1 MYRNKFTIK
10 KYVMRALC
18 SKPLFHN
25 FSQSFFHIS
34 KLCIIIVCNFKNPD
48 VL

>member
-10 KYVMRALC
+10 KYVMRALW
-18 SKPLFHN
+18 SQPLFHY

-34 KLCIIIVCNFKNPD
+34 KLCKNIVCNFKNPN